1 MSPDEMV
8 IVSTSI
14 STIAT
19 IREYASDVVVHP
31 VDTVRETL
39 LLLDRNKHI
48 SIVLVDMNMPDNEGL
63 NNIKA
68 LTSEKQYATICVIM
82 ITDANNPEFEI
93 EGLRLGAI
101 DYIRKPL
108 HKESFLARIKLH
120 QHLMHHNNMDEKV
133 KRDRLMLDA
142 IFMQAPVGIAISYG
156 ITSIDDKNDLFDVN
170 PMYEQ
175 ITGRT
180 KEELKQLGWT
190 NITHPDDVGNEFET
204 YRKLKSGEIDSYSR
218 EKRYIKPD
226 GSIVWVHL
234 TASKIDIIDEKEYKH
249 IALVQDITE
258 RKKIEASLIESE
270 RSKAMLLANLPGMA
284 YRCLYNRKYTMEFI
298 SDGCLAL
305 TGYDPEELLNDK
317 TISYDDIT
325 APEYREFIWEE
336 WKRVIELKQ
345 PFRFEYEIITAQGQ
359 RKWVWEMG
367 RAVYDKEGKVE
378 ALEGIILDIS
388 DRKIVESDLLYHN
401 EHDQWTGLYNRRYF
415 EKILKQDLTIKS
427 TIKRAIISVNLGT
440 VHTLSTRYGYH
451 YGIDLIKGISKA
463 LKMLCSDTYQLFS
476 THEYRFVYYVK
487 GYRDKS
493 ELVSF
498 GKEIYHIL
506 ESLLTFER
514 IGWGIG
520 IIEINKDNKRNI
532 ELLLKNLLIASER
545 AIIDFEKDIEYYFFD
560 KELETTIERDDRLIQ
575 NLSQIAGGID
585 AERLFLHFQP
595 IIDLKTNKICG
606 FESLSRL
613 NIDSMGL
620 IPPLEFIPL
629 AEKTKLIIP
638 LGKNIIKQSL
648 QFLHQ
653 MQSITDEKP
662 YISINISIIQ
672 LLSKDFIHTLL
683 FEIHEAKVK
692 PHDIVLEITESTFAS
707 EFQDVNKILSDLKE
721 LGIRIALD
729 DFGTGYSSLS
739 RERELNVNY
748 LKIDKFFIDKLLSLK
763 EEETITAD
771 IISMAHKLGH
781 EVIAEGVEHET
792 QRAYLEKHG
801 CDHIQGYLIS
811 KPLEPSKAI
820 EFIKHYG

>member
-1 MSPDEMV
+1 MLPREII
-8 IVSTSI
+8 IVSPSG

-19 IREYASDVVVHP
+19 IREYLSNSVIYPASTIDEAVHQLDIKKGVTIVV
-31 VDTVRETL
+31 
-39 LLLDRNKHI
+39 I
-48 SIVLVDMNMPDNEGL
+48 DMDMPDKDGL
-63 NNIKA
+63 KLIQVLNSDENYAKISSIM
-68 LTSEKQYATICVIM
+68 LTDT
-82 ITDANNPEFEI
+82 NNPELEI
-93 EGLRLGAI
+93 EGLRLGAL
-101 DYIRKPL
+101 DYLRKPI
-108 HKESFLARIKLH
+108 HKTSLQARITLH
-120 QHLMHHNNMDEKV
+120 LRFNGYRKSERNVHREQ
-133 KRDRLMLDA
+133 LMLSA
-142 IFMQAPVGIAISYG
+142 IFQQSPVGIAISYG
-156 ITSIDDKNDLFDVN
+156 TDSIDDKNDLFDVN

-190 NITHPDDVGNEFET
+190 NITHPDDVGKELES
-204 YRKLKSGEIDSYSR
+204 YKKLKSGKIDSYVR
-218 EKRYIKPD
+218 EKRYIRPD
-226 GSIVWVHL
+226 GSIVWVHI
-234 TASKIDIIDEKEYKH
+234 TVSKINIYENKEFKH
-249 IALVQDITE
+249 ITLVQDITE

-270 RSKAMLLANLPGMA
+270 RSKAMMLANLPGMA

-388 DRKIVESDLLYHN
+388 DRKIVESELLYHN